1 MNMNNCNDFSCPNM
15 NSRGDCS
22 VTACTN
28 PNKYNI
34 NSNKYNT
41 NFKKDII
48 VFPQTIGNKTF
59 YSRKELE
66 DYILMIQDENYGKGN
81 WC

>member
-1 MNMNNCNDFSCPNM
+1 MNNCNDFSCPNM
-15 NSRGDCS
+15 NTRGYCN

-28 PNKYNI
+28 Q
-34 NSNKYNT
+34 NKYNT
-41 NFKKDII
+41 NFTKDVII
-48 VFPQTIGNKTF
+48 FPQTIGNRTF

-66 DYILMIQDENYGKGN
+66 DYILMAQNEDYGRGN

>member
-1 MNMNNCNDFSCPNM
+1 MNNCNDFSCPNM
-15 NSRGDCS
+15 NSRGYCN

-28 PNKYNI
+28 PNKYN
-34 NSNKYNT
+34 T
-41 NFKKDII
+41 NFTKDII
-48 VFPQTIGNKTF
+48 IFPQTIGNRTF

-66 DYILMIQDENYGKGN
+66 DYILMTQNEDYGRGI

>member
-1 MNMNNCNDFSCPNM
+1 MNMSKCNKTNCEYM
-15 NSRGDCS
+15 RGNCIL
-22 VTACTN
+22 TACIDTN
-28 PNKYNI
+28 
-34 NSNKYNT
+34 NT
-41 NFKKDII
+41 NFTKDII
-48 VFPQTIGNKTF
+48 IFPQTIGNRTF